1 MTCRTEPIKGAS
13 RLDPVGED
21 QPANSSTIVPPN
33 YLTADGRSIPAPYWF
48 AKAGVGAKVT
58 PPASLGTMLFDP
70 ANSERGTLGLN
81 LYPFLSPRVFG
92 TIHQGNDTAKRC
104 DLFRTGPTRSGT
116 PIDASV
122 GVPTV
127 LSTNVTSLSGAAGQG
142 DVRRGRRSPAGVRGP
157 AGPRWLRPLRHDV
170 HHGGRAPQHD
180 HLAGVTPTSPQT
192 R

>member
-1 MTCRTEPIKGAS
+1 M
-13 RLDPVGED
+13 
-21 QPANSSTIVPPN
+21 PPN

-142 DVRRGRRSPAGVRGP
+142 DVRRGWRSPAGVRGP

-170 HHGGRAPQHD
+170 HHGGRAPVGDRGSTFSACADRRRQQQWD
-180 HLAGVTPTSPQT
+180 SIEPLTTSFGFEEVQRAGEVGE
-192 R
+192 